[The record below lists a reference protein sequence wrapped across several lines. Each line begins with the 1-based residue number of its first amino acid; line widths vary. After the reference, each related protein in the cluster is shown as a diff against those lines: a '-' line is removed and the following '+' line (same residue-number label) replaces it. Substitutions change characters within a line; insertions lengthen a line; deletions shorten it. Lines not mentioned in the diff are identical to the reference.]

1 MKKGIHPDY
10 REVVFY
16 DAQGDFKFLTRS
28 TAAADQTVV
37 YEGKEYPMVKLEIS
51 SATHP
56 FFTGSEKLITEG
68 SRVDKFTKK
77 YGGNY
82 FAKQSGDKK

>member
-16 DAQGDFKFLTRS
+16 DVAGDFKFLTRS
-28 TAAADQTVV
+28 TVKTDQTID
-37 YEGKEYPMVKLEIS
+37 YEGKEYPVVKLEIS

-56 FFTGSEKLITEG
+56 FFTGSDKKTTAAGRVEKF
-68 SRVDKFTKK
+68 SKK
-77 YGGNY
+77 YGTSY
-82 FAKQSGDKK
+82 FKKKS